1 MTGTSRADL
10 RRVASSG
17 PAVANGPTPAQEPT
31 QGHTGGDRRTRP
43 DRGADQYSGGA
54 DDDAD
59 ERVRGHPT
67 RLAGAYAKR
76 SQDPA
81 ALAPGER
88 LAELAGILA
97 AGYRRV
103 RLSREKALAESEGAE
118 RSCDLVDSPENEDAP
133 EVA

>member
-1 MTGTSRADL
+1 MTSAPRAH
-10 RRVASSG
+10 A
-17 PAVANGPTPAQEPT
+17 PAVGLSATDAGHGPPSAQEPT

-43 DRGADQYSGGA
+43 DRGADQYPGGA
-54 DDDAD
+54 DDDPD
-59 ERVRGHPT
+59 ERVHGHVA
-67 RLAGAYAKR
+67 RVAGAYAKLAR
-76 SQDPA
+76 DPA

-103 RLSREKALAESEGAE
+103 RLSREKALAEGGGVE
-118 RSCDLVDSPENEDAP
+118 RSCTSVDSPEDDATQ

>member
-43 DRGADQYSGGA
+43 DRGADQCPGGA
-54 DDDAD
+54 NSDAD
-59 ERVRGHPT
+59 ERVRGHPA

-76 SQDPA
+76 SRDPA
-81 ALAPGER
+81 AMAPEDR
-88 LAELAGILA
+88 LAELGGILA
-97 AGYRRV
+97 AGYRRI
-103 RLSREKALAESEGAE
+103 RPSREKALAESGGAE
-118 RSCDLVDSPENEDAP
+118 RPCDLVDSPENEDAP